1 MCEWQAPFP
10 NSSWQSSLFVD
21 RHTMLIGNRDDVVV
35 RALTFHQN
43 GLASIP
49 GPGIISGLSLLGL
62 LSALGTLGTFDLI

>member
-1 MCEWQAPFP
+1 
-10 NSSWQSSLFVD
+10 
-21 RHTMLIGNRDDVVV
+21 MLIGNRDDVVA